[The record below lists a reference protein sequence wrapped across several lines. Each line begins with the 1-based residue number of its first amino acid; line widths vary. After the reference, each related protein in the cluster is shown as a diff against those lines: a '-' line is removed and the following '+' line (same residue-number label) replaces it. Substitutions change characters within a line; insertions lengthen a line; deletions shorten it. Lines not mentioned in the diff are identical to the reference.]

1 MLTAGR
7 CFSHDQRSFIGGLD
21 MVDLAHVD
29 RDGFPVIKGKLSN
42 HRNLL
47 SSASPAADLSV
58 AVTVGKAPQKE
69 IAMSTEGTISTI
81 NSLIKTTLDSMKGF
95 KDAAEDAEST
105 QFSTMFADFARERSE
120 VATALQAEVR
130 RLGGN
135 PEDDSS
141 FLAAAHRTFMDLKQA
156 FTGKDDKA
164 IIQEV
169 ERGEDYIKGKFEAAL
184 AETDLDPSS
193 RSVVERAYQSVKAG
207 HDRASALKHSLA

>member
-1 MLTAGR
+1 M
-7 CFSHDQRSFIGGLD
+7 
-21 MVDLAHVD
+21 
-29 RDGFPVIKGKLSN
+29 
-42 HRNLL
+42 
-47 SSASPAADLSV
+47 SADS
-58 AVTVGKAPQKE
+58 
-69 IAMSTEGTISTI
+69 TISTL

-105 QFSTMFADFARERSE
+105 QFATLFADFARERSQ
-120 VATALQAEVR
+120 VATSLQTEVT

-184 AETDLDPSS
+184 NDADLDPSS
-193 RSVVERAYQSVKAG
+193 RSVVEQAFQSVKAG
-207 HDRASALKHSLA
+207 HDRASALKHSLS

>member
-1 MLTAGR
+1 
-7 CFSHDQRSFIGGLD
+7 
-21 MVDLAHVD
+21 
-29 RDGFPVIKGKLSN
+29 
-42 HRNLL
+42 
-47 SSASPAADLSV
+47 
-58 AVTVGKAPQKE
+58 
-69 IAMSTEGTISTI
+69 MSTDNTVSVL

-95 KDAAEDAEST
+95 KDAAQDAEST
-105 QFSTMFADFARERSE
+105 QFSSLFADFARERSE
-120 VATALQAEVR
+120 VASALQAEVR

-141 FLAAAHRTFMDLKQA
+141 FLAAAHRSFMDLKQA

-184 AETDLDPSS
+184 EDADLDPSA

-207 HDRASALKHSLA
+207 HDRASALKHNMN

>member
-1 MLTAGR
+1 
-7 CFSHDQRSFIGGLD
+7 
-21 MVDLAHVD
+21 
-29 RDGFPVIKGKLSN
+29 
-42 HRNLL
+42 
-47 SSASPAADLSV
+47 
-58 AVTVGKAPQKE
+58 
-69 IAMSTEGTISTI
+69 MSTASTISTL

-95 KDAAEDAEST
+95 RDAAQDADNT

-130 RLGGN
+130 RLGSN

-156 FTGKDDKA
+156 LTGKDDNA

-184 AETDLDPSS
+184 KDTDLDPSS
-193 RSVVERAYQSVKAG
+193 RSVIERAYQSVKAG
-207 HDRASALKHSLA
+207 HDRASALKHSLR